1 MRVEDRLRQSFAP
14 GLGRDF
20 RSAVM
25 QTPQPPLPSGISLHP
40 FSVDVLRD
48 PYVPF
53 ARLRAGG
60 GTQFAEDLGV
70 WVVSRDEEVRAVLAD
85 AESFSNAMT
94 IAPVMPVCP
103 QAGQILGG
111 LTVDTPTAAR
121 DGQAHVQARRALA
134 ATFPL
139 SPRKAA
145 AWEPAIRAIA
155 DDLIDAILARGEAD
169 LVSQFAWEFS
179 VRVILDVVGVPRE
192 ANERIKRWTDGRF
205 GIVWGSTTE
214 AEQIRIANDTVSFWE
229 YCQELVAAR
238 VQQPREDLMSALIA
252 YRAEDG
258 AALSEREVA
267 SLAFDLLNAGHE
279 TVANMVSNG
288 VLRLL
293 TTDGWAKLVAEPER
307 ISPALEEILR
317 FDTPTPGWFRM
328 TTRPVRIGDAEIAA
342 GERILLLIGSAN
354 RDERRWPD
362 GDSFDIARPDAD
374 EHVSFSI
381 GRHFCPGAALARL
394 EGRVALRALTER
406 LPALRLRD
414 GFEPSYVPNMAFRML
429 ETLPVTCAV
438 AP

>member
-1 MRVEDRLRQSFAP
+1 
-14 GLGRDF
+14 
-20 RSAVM
+20 M
-25 QTPQPPLPSGISLHP
+25 QTPQPPSPSGMSLDP
-40 FSVDVLRD
+40 FSADVLRD
-48 PYVPF
+48 PYVLF
-53 ARLRAGG
+53 SRLRAGSG
-60 GTQFAEDLGV
+60 AQYAQDLGV
-70 WVVSRDEEVRAVLAD
+70 WVVSRDEDVRAVLAD
-85 AESFSNAMT
+85 AQSFSNAMT
-94 IAPVMPVCP
+94 IAPVMHVCP
-103 QAGQILGG
+103 EAGQILGG

-121 DGQAHVQARRALA
+121 DAQAHAQARRALA

-155 DDLIDAILARGEAD
+155 DELIDAILAHDEAD
-169 LVSQFAWEFS
+169 LVSQFAWEYS

-205 GIVWGSTTE
+205 GILWGPTTE
-214 AEQIRIANDTVSFWE
+214 AEQIRIANDTVAFWE

-238 VQQPREDLMSALIA
+238 VQEPREDLMSALIA
-252 YRAEDG
+252 YRADDG
-258 AALSEREVA
+258 AALSEREAA
-267 SLAFDLLNAGHE
+267 SLAFDVLNAGHE
-279 TVANMVSNG
+279 TTANMVSNG

-293 TTDGWAKLVAEPER
+293 TTGGWAQLVAEPQR
-307 ISPALEEILR
+307 IPHALEEILR

-328 TTRPVRIGDAEIAA
+328 TTRPVTIGDIEIAG

-354 RDERRWPD
+354 RDDRRWPG
-362 GDSFDIARPDAD
+362 GDSFDIARPDAS
-374 EHVSFSI
+374 EHVSFSV

-394 EGRVALRALTER
+394 QGQVALRTLTER

-429 ETLPVTCAV
+429 KTLPVTWAE

>member
-1 MRVEDRLRQSFAP
+1 MHP
-14 GLGRDF
+14 
-20 RSAVM
+20 
-25 QTPQPPLPSGISLHP
+25 PQPPLQSGTSLDP
-40 FSVDVLRD
+40 FSADALRD
-48 PYVPF
+48 PYVLF
-53 ARLRAGG
+53 SRLRAGRDA
-60 GTQFAEDLGV
+60 QFADDLGV

-103 QAGQILGG
+103 RAGQILGG

-121 DGQAHVQARRALA
+121 DGQAHAQARRALA

-139 SPRKAA
+139 SPRKAG

-155 DDLIDAILARGEAD
+155 DELIDAIQARGEAD
-169 LVSQFAWEFS
+169 LVSQFAWEYS

-205 GIVWGSTTE
+205 GILWGQTTE
-214 AEQIRIANDTVSFWE
+214 AEQIRIADDTVSFWE

-238 VQQPREDLMSALIA
+238 VREPREDLMSALIA
-252 YRAEDG
+252 YRGDDG
-258 AALSEREVA
+258 VALSQREVA
-267 SLAFDLLNAGHE
+267 SLAFDVLNAGHE
-279 TVANMVSNG
+279 TTANMVSNG

-293 TTDGWAKLVAEPER
+293 TTGGWAELVAEPQR
-307 ISPALEEILR
+307 IPHALEEILR

-328 TTRPVRIGDAEIAA
+328 TTRPVTIGDIEIPA
-342 GERILLLIGSAN
+342 GERIMLLIGSAN

-374 EHVSFSI
+374 EHVSFSV

-394 EGRVALRALTER
+394 EGKVALRALTER

-414 GFEPSYVPNMAFRML
+414 GFEPRYVPNMAFRML
-429 ETLPVTCAV
+429 ETLPVTWTV

>member
-1 MRVEDRLRQSFAP
+1 
-14 GLGRDF
+14 
-20 RSAVM
+20 M
-25 QTPQPPLPSGISLHP
+25 QTPQPPSQSGTSLDP
-40 FSVDVLRD
+40 FSADALRD
-48 PYVPF
+48 PYARF
-53 ARLRAGG
+53 ARLRAGSG
-60 GTQFAEDLGV
+60 VQFADDLGV

-85 AESFSNAMT
+85 AASFSNAMT

-121 DGQAHVQARRALA
+121 DGQAHAQARRALA

-139 SPRKAA
+139 SPRKAG

-155 DDLIDAILARGEAD
+155 DELIDAIQAGAEAD
-169 LVSQFAWEFS
+169 LVSQFAWEYS

-205 GIVWGSTTE
+205 GILWGPTTE

-238 VQQPREDLMSALIA
+238 VQEPREDLMSALIA
-252 YRAEDG
+252 YRGEDG
-258 AALSEREVA
+258 AALSQREVA

-279 TVANMVSNG
+279 TTANMVSNG

-293 TTDGWAKLVAEPER
+293 TTGGWAQLVAEPQR
-307 ISPALEEILR
+307 IAHALEEILR
-317 FDTPTPGWFRM
+317 FDTPTPGWFRV
-328 TTRPVRIGDAEIAA
+328 TTRPVTIGDVEIPA
-342 GERILLLIGSAN
+342 GERIMLLIGSAN
-354 RDERRWPD
+354 RDARRWPD

-374 EHVSFSI
+374 EHVSFSV

-394 EGRVALRALTER
+394 EGKVALRALTDR

-414 GFEPSYVPNMAFRML
+414 GFEPRYVPNMAFRML
-429 ETLPVTCAV
+429 ETLPVTWPV
-438 AP
+438 AT